1 MSGRISILMAMAEN
15 KTPPT
20 KKSAGPS
27 RGAGRARPAAP
38 ARRRPPG
45 PPPLVETPGPE
56 PGTPLAA
63 AKLAIG
69 VIERPHGVHGE
80 MRVRL
85 TTDSPES
92 FAKAKRLFLGDE
104 ETQRRVLGVR
114 FHQDNAL
121 LRLEGITTPEEVRT
135 LSGTP
140 IRTFASE
147 VKPLAEGEYFYFQL
161 IGINVVDET
170 GESLGTL
177 TDILETGANDV
188 YVVSP
193 PDGKETILLPNIPSV
208 ILNIDLEAQTMMV
221 RLPLYA

>member
-1 MSGRISILMAMAEN
+1 MSGRISISTAMAEN
-15 KTPPT
+15 KTPPNP
-20 KKSAGPS
+20 KSGGPT
-27 RGAGRARPAAP
+27 RGTGRARPAAP

-56 PGTPLAA
+56 PGTPLDA

-80 MRVRL
+80 IRVRL
-85 TTDSPES
+85 TTDSPEY

-104 ETQRRVLGVR
+104 ESQRRVLGIR

-121 LRLEGITTPEEVRT
+121 IRLEGINTPEQVRA
-135 LSGTP
+135 LGGTP

-161 IGINVVDET
+161 IGLNVVNEE
-170 GESLGTL
+170 GELLGTL

-188 YVVSP
+188 YVVSSP
-193 PDGKETILLPNIPSV
+193 ESKETILLPNISSV
-208 ILNIDLEAQTMMV
+208 ILNIDLETQTITV
-221 RLPLYA
+221 RPPVYA